1 MSFQKHLIMNDSPLL
16 SEPING
22 GRRKVVRFLLLLVV
36 GILAFGPAGHCADK
50 AISFAGKWNNKK
62 YKTDGPLYCT
72 MTDAG
77 GGTWKAKFTGTGIR
91 SPFKFDAD
99 IKLTRKGNRTML
111 SGATKVN
118 GDRYQWTGYVK
129 GQTLVGNYRSASGN
143 NGSFTMKRRAKGG
156 K

>member
-1 MSFQKHLIMNDSPLL
+1 MTLFSSSRGPGHI
-16 SEPING
+16 
-22 GRRKVVRFLLLLVV
+22 GRCLAIRALLLLCV
-36 GILAFGPAGHCADK
+36 GTLAFCPTGDCADK
-50 AISFAGKWNNKK
+50 TLSWAGKWNNKK

-77 GGTWKAKFTGTGIR
+77 GGIWKAKFTGTGIR
-91 SPFKFDAD
+91 SQFKFDAD
-99 IKLTRKGNRTML
+99 IKIARKGNRTQL

-118 GDRYQWTGYVK
+118 GDRYQWTGHVT

-143 NGSFTMKRRAKGG
+143 NGSFSMKLKSKGG